1 MNEEQMENRFG
12 KLRKKS
18 TEELEFLVEELYE
31 DLDSFENT
39 FNTTRN
45 SNEKNDA
52 CVDINFLK
60 DEIYFIESILKERSK
75 TR

>member
-52 CVDINFLK
+52 SVDINFLK